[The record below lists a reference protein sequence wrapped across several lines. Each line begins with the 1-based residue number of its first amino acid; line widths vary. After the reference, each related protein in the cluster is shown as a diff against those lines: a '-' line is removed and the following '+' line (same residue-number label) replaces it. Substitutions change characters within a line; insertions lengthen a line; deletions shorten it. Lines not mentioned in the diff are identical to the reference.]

1 MTRTFLLKMIL
12 PPQITLLFL
21 LLESGPDFTSGRYQT
36 WSASKDGSEIMIHR
50 SRPPKR
56 WLQNYLF
63 AGFSDL
69 RVAFSMIKAYS
80 PCRSVAQGTV
90 KRAWGKGLL
99 RFSVW
104 FALAKLMLK
113 SDWQRS
119 MLGSELGTGREVP
132 SDGRE
137 ILLSGGIRRVGCQV
151 VVTKFDCPYCVSSS
165 RILSTVSFP
174 PQAENSRRSCRKP
187 CARTSQSVGPGAN
200 IKTFL
205 IDYLVSSILSQRQKM
220 DERGDRRE
228 PKEEAKRR

>member
-36 WSASKDGSEIMIHR
+36 WFAPKDGSEIMIHR
-50 SRPPKR
+50 SRPPKL

-63 AGFSDL
+63 SGFSDL
-69 RVAFSMIKAYS
+69 RVVFSMIKAYS
-80 PCRSVAQGTV
+80 PCHSVAQGTV

-113 SDWQRS
+113 SDWQQS
-119 MLGSELGTGREVP
+119 MLGSELGKGREVS

-151 VVTKFDCPYCVSSS
+151 VVTKSDCPYCVSSS
-165 RILSTVSFP
+165 HILSTSAFH
-174 PQAENSRRSCRKP
+174 NRL
-187 CARTSQSVGPGAN
+187 RTAGGLAGSHV
-200 IKTFL
+200 L
-205 IDYLVSSILSQRQKM
+205 RHLSL
-220 DERGDRRE
+220 
-228 PKEEAKRR
+228 